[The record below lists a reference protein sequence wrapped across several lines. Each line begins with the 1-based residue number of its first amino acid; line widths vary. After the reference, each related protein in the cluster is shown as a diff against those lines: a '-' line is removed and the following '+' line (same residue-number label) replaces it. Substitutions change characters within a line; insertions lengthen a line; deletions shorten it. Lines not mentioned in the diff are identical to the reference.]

1 VPRAEALTQ
10 DLTPHAIAQFVIG
23 ANGSVA
29 GTLVSFTKNS
39 HRRFDPGRTRFV
51 LPRAPSLSLLRIA
64 LLALAGI
71 VGAGWALARHYTRS
85 LPPMRVPVQPST
97 APTYD
102 PDAGEMP
109 VPDLDLGD
117 GG

>member
-1 VPRAEALTQ
+1 MALTVP
-10 DLTPHAIAQFVIG
+10 LPFTG
-23 ANGSVA
+23 AP
-29 GTLVSFTKNS
+29 VSFIKNS
-39 HRRFDPGRTRFV
+39 QRSFDPGRSRFA
-51 LPRAPSLSLLRIA
+51 LPRAPSLAMLRIA
-64 LLALAGI
+64 LLALLGI
-71 VGAGWALARHYTRS
+71 VGAGWALARHYTNR

-102 PDAGEMP
+102 PDAGEIP